1 MKIKKN
7 NGLSLKLINN
17 PDILILDEATSALD
31 DETELA
37 VMDSIENFDE
47 ELTVVIIAHRIT
59 TLKSCDMIIKLN
71 SDYTMQILSYE
82 ELMNFKI
89 NAIIVLLPAPDD
101 PTKAVSSPFEISNV
115 MSFKT

>member
-1 MKIKKN
+1 MNSIK
-7 NGLSLKLINN
+7 SSMQSEY
-17 PDILILDEATSALD
+17 PQS
-31 DETELA
+31 ELFFFIGS
-37 VMDSIENFDE
+37 DSIENFDE

-89 NAIIVLLPAPDD
+89 NEGDL
-101 PTKAVSSPFEISNV
+101 NV
-115 MSFKT
+115 K